1 MKKIQLM
8 DKYPVFTITLQ
19 KEGFKHKNADAVI
32 TYFKELIDKHP
43 VATYIA
49 IFDHYTHTCSLED
62 RVLADDIID
71 AKNIIFCFGKQL
83 PNAQILAVRP
93 RSLGVCEFDDRFE
106 ISFLEVPNEQL
117 QTVVTQWVEAL
128 KN

>member
-8 DKYPVFTITLQ
+8 DKYPVFTITLH
-19 KEGFKHKNADAVI
+19 KEGFKHKNADTVI

>member
-8 DKYPVFTITLQ
+8 DKYPVFTITLP
-19 KEGFKHKNADAVI
+19 KEGLKQTNADAVI
-32 TYFKELIDKHP
+32 AYFKELIDKHP

-49 IFDHYTHTCSLED
+49 TFDHHQHTLSLED
-62 RVLADDIID
+62 RVLAEDIKD

-93 RSLGVCEFDDRFE
+93 RSLGVCEFEDRFE

-117 QTVVTQWVEAL
+117 QAVVTQWVEAL

>member
-8 DKYPVFTITLQ
+8 DKYPVFTITLY
-19 KEGFKHKNADAVI
+19 KEGFKHKNADTVI

>member
-8 DKYPVFTITLQ
+8 DKYPVFTITLP
-19 KEGFKHKNADAVI
+19 KEGLKQTNVDSII

-43 VATYIA
+43 VAVYIA
-49 IFDHYTHTCSLED
+49 IFDHYKHTLSLED
-62 RVLADDIID
+62 RVLAEDIKD

-83 PNAQILAVRP
+83 PNAQMLAVRP
-93 RSLGVCEFDDRFE
+93 RSLGVCEFEDRFE

-117 QTVVTQWVEAL
+117 QTVVTQWVKAL